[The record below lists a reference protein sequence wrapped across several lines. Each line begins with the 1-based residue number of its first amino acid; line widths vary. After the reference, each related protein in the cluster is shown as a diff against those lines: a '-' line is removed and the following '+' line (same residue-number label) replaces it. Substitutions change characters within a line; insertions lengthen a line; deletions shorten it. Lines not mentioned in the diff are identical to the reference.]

1 MSNPHSHP
9 DWTVHPVRLTSI
21 STRYLMRFVPII
33 LVIFTILISIYG
45 TIAYREAISSLES
58 KLDTLVS
65 RQSLLMGE
73 AVAESRNDRIG
84 LLVAQTIADRD
95 VATIAVLDNNGAAL
109 NKYGNV
115 PDANAPLTR
124 AVAINY
130 MGDNSFKRV
139 GTLVISMSK
148 EPAVERLTYTLFCI
162 ALLGIALL
170 AAASVAAHLVLR
182 TTVSQPLDKMLTA
195 IRIQRESGARIPIDW
210 DSEDQIGQ
218 VVSAYNALQLRQT
231 KTESDLTRL
240 RVKAE
245 RAHQSKSDFVGRVID
260 ELRTPLNSIVGFSEI
275 VSSQRFG
282 PDTIHRYLSYAG
294 NINQAARH
302 LLYLIENVLDLTR
315 LEGGEVEPVFAP
327 VKVEMLLRR
336 AENTASSLS
345 RNKGVRLTVNR
356 PTPGYALNV
365 DAELIGTLLGK
376 LLENA
381 LRHTPDDGKVELTFV
396 VSPGGTA
403 SFTVHDT
410 GKPIPEAEIERLL
423 IPLAVSSEIDERRFH
438 GTGLSL
444 PICKMLAEMHGGTL
458 EITNP
463 STGGS
468 AVSLLLPPSRV
479 TETPEIDPST
489 GGDVNPSA
497 NHRASSASV
506 QHLHGPA

>member
-1 MSNPHSHP
+1 MSNPPSHQHR
-9 DWTVHPVRLTSI
+9 TLESVRLTSI
-21 STRYLMRFVPII
+21 SARYLTRFVPII

-45 TIAYREAISSLES
+45 TVAYREALSSLES
-58 KLDTLVS
+58 KLDTLIS

-73 AVAESRNDRIG
+73 AVAEGRNDRIG

-95 VATIAVLDNNGAAL
+95 VATIAVLDNTGAAL
-109 NKYGNV
+109 NQYGQM
-115 PDANAPLTR
+115 PAPKGSLTR
-124 AVAINY
+124 TVAINHI
-130 MGDNSFKRV
+130 GENSFNRV
-139 GTLVISMSK
+139 GTLIISMSE
-148 EPAVERLTYTLFCI
+148 EPAIERLTYTLFCI
-162 ALLGIALL
+162 TLLGAALL

-210 DSEDQIGQ
+210 DSRDQIGQ
-218 VVSAYNALQLRQT
+218 VVSAYNSLQLRQT

-240 RVKAE
+240 RLKAE
-245 RAHQSKSDFVGRVID
+245 RAHQSKSDFVGRVIE

-302 LLYLIENVLDLTR
+302 LLHLIENVLDLTR

-327 VKVEMLLRR
+327 VKVEMILRR
-336 AENTASSLS
+336 AEDTAASLS
-345 RNKGVRLTVNR
+345 RNKGVRLIVNH
-356 PTPGYALNV
+356 PTPGYVLNL
-365 DAELIGTLLGK
+365 DAQLTGTLLSK

-381 LRHTPDDGKVELTFV
+381 LSHTPEDGRVELTFS

-403 SFTVHDT
+403 SFTVHDSGNT
-410 GKPIPEAEIERLL
+410 IPEAEIERLL
-423 IPLAVSSEIDERRFH
+423 IPLAVSHELDERRFH

-444 PICKMLAEMHGGTL
+444 PICKILAEMHGGTL

-463 STGGS
+463 PAGGS
-468 AVSLLLPPSRV
+468 AVSFLLPPSRV
-479 TETPEIDPST
+479 TETPDTDPSA
-489 GGDVNPSA
+489 GDDIKSGA
-497 NHRASSASV
+497 DHRASRASV
-506 QHLHGPA
+506 QHLHRPA

>member
-1 MSNPHSHP
+1 MSNSLSHP

-21 STRYLMRFVPII
+21 SARYLTRFVPII

-45 TIAYREAISSLES
+45 TIAYREAISSLEA
-58 KLDTLVS
+58 KLETLIS
-65 RQSLLMGE
+65 RQSLLLGE
-73 AVAESRNDRIG
+73 ALAEGRNDRIG

-95 VATIAVLDNNGAAL
+95 VATIAVLDNSGAAL
-109 NKYGNV
+109 NKYGEL
-115 PDANAPLTR
+115 PDADGPLTR
-124 AVAINY
+124 SIAINH
-130 MGDNSFKRV
+130 MGENSYKRV
-139 GTLVISMSK
+139 GTLVISMSN

-170 AAASVAAHLVLR
+170 VAASIAAHLVLR
-182 TTVSQPLDKMLTA
+182 STVSQPLDRMLTA

-210 DSEDQIGQ
+210 DSADQIGQ

-240 RVKAE
+240 RIKAE

-315 LEGGEVEPVFAP
+315 LEGGEVEPNFAP

-336 AENTASSLS
+336 AESTASLMS
-345 RNKGVRLTVNR
+345 RNKGVRLTVNS

-376 LLENA
+376 LMENA
-381 LRHTPDDGKVELTFV
+381 LHHTPDDGKVELTFA

-410 GKPIPEAEIERLL
+410 GKTIPEAEIERLL
-423 IPLAVSSEIDERRFH
+423 IPLAVSRELDERRYH

-444 PICKMLAEMHGGTL
+444 PISKILAEMHGGAL
-458 EITNP
+458 EVTNP
-463 STGGS
+463 PGGGS

-479 TETPEIDPST
+479 TETPETGPST
-489 GGDVNPSA
+489 DAYIQPSA
-497 NHRASSASV
+497 DHRAPRAYV
-506 QHLHGPA
+506 QYLHGPS

>member
-1 MSNPHSHP
+1 MSNPPSHS

-21 STRYLMRFVPII
+21 SARYLTRFVPII
-33 LVIFTILISIYG
+33 LIIFTILISIYG
-45 TIAYREAISSLES
+45 TIAYREALNSLES

-73 AVAESRNDRIG
+73 AVAEGRNDRIG

-95 VATIAVLDNNGAAL
+95 VATIAVLDNNGEAL
-109 NKYGNV
+109 NKYGNL
-115 PDANAPLTR
+115 PDPKAPLTR
-124 AVAINY
+124 TVAINHMGENSY
-130 MGDNSFKRV
+130 MRV
-139 GTLVISMSK
+139 GTLVISMS
-148 EPAVERLTYTLFCI
+148 EGPAVERLTYTLFCI
-162 ALLGIALL
+162 GLLGISLL
-170 AAASVAAHLVLR
+170 ASASVAAHMVLR

-302 LLYLIENVLDLTR
+302 LLTLIENVLDLTR

-336 AENTASSLS
+336 AENIAASLS
-345 RNKGVRLTVNR
+345 RNKGVHLTVNR
-356 PTPGYALNV
+356 PALGYAINV
-365 DAELIGTLLGK
+365 DAELISTLLGK

-381 LRHTPDDGKVELTFV
+381 LHHTPDDGRVELTFA

-403 SFTVHDT
+403 SFTVHNT
-410 GKPIPEAEIERLL
+410 GKTIPEAEVERLL
-423 IPLAVSSEIDERRFH
+423 IPLAVSRELDERRFH
-438 GTGLSL
+438 GAGLGL

-463 STGGS
+463 PAGGS
-468 AVSLLLPPSRV
+468 AISLLLPPSRV
-479 TETPEIDPST
+479 IETPDVDPST
-489 GGDVNPSA
+489 DSDVQPGT
-497 NHRASSASV
+497 NHRASSTSV

>member
-1 MSNPHSHP
+1 MSNPPSDP
-9 DWTVHPVRLTSI
+9 DWTVHPIRLTSI
-21 STRYLMRFVPII
+21 SARYLTRFVPII
-33 LVIFTILISIYG
+33 LAVFTVLISIYG
-45 TIAYREAISSLES
+45 TIAYREALSSLES

-73 AVAESRNDRIG
+73 AVAEGRNDRIG

-95 VATIAVLDNNGAAL
+95 VATIAVLDNSGAAL
-109 NKYGNV
+109 NQYGDL
-115 PDANAPLTR
+115 PDQNAPLTR

-130 MGDNSFKRV
+130 MGENSYKRV
-139 GTLVISMSK
+139 GTLVISMS
-148 EPAVERLTYTLFCI
+148 EGPAVDRLTYTLFCI
-162 ALLGIALL
+162 ALLGLALL

-302 LLYLIENVLDLTR
+302 LLYLIENILDLTQ

-356 PTPGYALNV
+356 PTLGYALNV

-381 LRHTPDDGKVELTFV
+381 LRKTPEDGKVELTFA

-403 SFTVHDT
+403 SFTVHDS
-410 GKPIPEAEIERLL
+410 GKMIPEAEIERLL
-423 IPLAVSSEIDERRFH
+423 IPLAMSREIDERRYH
-438 GTGLSL
+438 GTGLGL
-444 PICKMLAEMHGGTL
+444 PICKILAEMHGGTL
-458 EITNP
+458 EISNP
-463 STGGS
+463 PTGGS

-479 TETPEIDPST
+479 TETPETGPST
-489 GGDVNPSA
+489 GGDIQPGT
-497 NHRASSASV
+497 NHRATRASV
-506 QHLHGPA
+506 QYLHGPA

>member
-1 MSNPHSHP
+1 MSNPPSDP
-9 DWTVHPVRLTSI
+9 DWTVHPIRLTSI
-21 STRYLMRFVPII
+21 SARYLTRFVPII

-45 TIAYREAISSLES
+45 TIAYRQALDSLDS
-58 KLDTLVS
+58 KLDTLVA

-73 AVAESRNDRIG
+73 AVADGRNDRIG

-95 VATIAVLDNNGAAL
+95 VATIAVLDNNGAAI
-109 NKYGNV
+109 NKYGDL
-115 PDANAPLTR
+115 PDPQAPLTR
-124 AVAINY
+124 TVAINH
-130 MGDNSFKRV
+130 MGENSYKRV
-139 GTLVISMSK
+139 GTLVISMSE
-148 EPAVERLTYTLFCI
+148 EPAVERLTYTLFYI
-162 ALLGIALL
+162 ALLGLALL
-170 AAASVAAHLVLR
+170 AAASIAAHLVLR
-182 TTVSQPLDKMLTA
+182 ATVSQPLDKMLTA

-315 LEGGEVEPVFAP
+315 MEGGEVQPVFAP
-327 VKVEMLLRR
+327 ARVEMLLRR
-336 AENTASSLS
+336 AENTGSSLS

-356 PTPGYALNV
+356 PTPGYSLNV
-365 DAELIGTLLGK
+365 DAELIATLLGK

-381 LRHTPDDGKVELTFV
+381 LHHTPDNGKVELTFA

-403 SFTVHDT
+403 SFTVHDSGNT
-410 GKPIPEAEIERLL
+410 IPEAEIERLL
-423 IPLAVSSEIDERRFH
+423 IPLAVSRELDERRFH

-444 PICKMLAEMHGGTL
+444 PICKIVAEMHGGTL

-463 STGGS
+463 PSGGS

-479 TETPEIDPST
+479 TATPEAGPST
-489 GGDVNPSA
+489 GGDIETGTDHHA
-497 NHRASSASV
+497 TRASV